1 MSEPHI
7 KTEGQLKIESVT
19 ATQSRLRTMTHW
31 QPSKEIMRIRD
42 AVVRK
47 TILERRRQKRVPGSF

>member
-7 KTEGQLKIESVT
+7 KTEGQLKVESIT
-19 ATQSRLRTMTHW
+19 TDQSRLRTMTRW

-47 TILERRRQKRVPGSF
+47 TILERRRQKHIPGQF